1 MSKKLII
8 TGLAPLVAEA
18 ASLVKE
24 LQPEREI
31 EQVTLNWLDQFR
43 FDASW
48 IEEIVPA
55 SCDLFVAIDART
67 VNFSRLEL
75 FSLLKSKGFALVRLI
90 SPRACV
96 DPHQR
101 IGENS
106 IIHGGSTLSS
116 SVQCGY
122 NSVIRTGAVIE
133 SGCRIGN
140 SVWIGPGAVIGM
152 GAFIGD
158 NTTIGPGVIIDE
170 NVKIGKQCEIFQPGL
185 YRQHLADKTFYA
197 AGYDRP
203 VRIVKF

>member
-18 ASLVKE
+18 ASLGKE

-31 EQVTLNWLDQFR
+31 ELVTLNWLDPFR

-48 IEEIVPA
+48 VEELDPA
-55 SCDLFVAIDART
+55 SCDLFVALDARA
-67 VNFSRLEL
+67 VNYSRLEF
-75 FSLLKSKGFALVRLI
+75 FSLLKGRGFGLARLI

-96 DPHQR
+96 DPQQR

-106 IIHGGSTLSS
+106 VIHVGATLGS
-116 SVQCGY
+116 SVHCGY
-122 NSVIRTGAVIE
+122 NSVVRTGAVIE

-152 GAFIGD
+152 GATIGD
-158 NTTIGPGVIIDE
+158 NTTVGPGVIIGE
-170 NVKIGKQCEIFQPGL
+170 NVKIGKQCEILLPGL
-185 YRQHLADKTFYA
+185 YRENMADKTFHA
-197 AGYDRP
+197 PGYDGP